1 MFLEALGMT
10 GKNVVYRFYDQV
22 LPHYY
27 VQKQTG
33 ISCADLIS
41 GLPFNIG
48 CIAKYVWRHEG
59 KDKRKDLEKAIQYTI
74 MEIKDREDK
83 KYRPV
88 IDVDSTFYF
97 KMIDSIGEYEPKT
110 YKLDI
115 YRYLTIYLFC
125 LKKDC
130 IENLY
135 KILEILKEKVE
146 EEYPSE

>member
-1 MFLEALGMT
+1 MFLWVLGMT
-10 GKNVVYRFYDQV
+10 DNNIIYKFYYQV
-22 LPHYY
+22 LPSYY

-33 ISCADLIS
+33 ISCADFIG
-41 GLPFNIG
+41 GLPFNLG
-48 CIAKYVWRHEG
+48 CVAKYVWRHEG

-88 IDVDSTFYF
+88 IDIDSTHYF
-97 KMIDSIGEYEPKT
+97 GMIDAIGEYEPKK
-110 YKLDI
+110 YKLEI
-115 YRYLTIYLFC
+115 YRYLIIYLFC

-130 IENLY
+130 IENLF
-135 KILEILKEKVE
+135 KILEILKERIE